1 MSEMNYESWLK
12 LGIKNDWVGNFDSWI
27 KVGLESKW
35 VGPPVC
41 STHDGLPST
50 EDEDATWDEGGDPCI
65 HILRL
70 YVDELEAM
78 LVEQNHSPSI
88 WRKAGWEGIASDE

>member
-1 MSEMNYESWLK
+1 MSEPLDFDSWLK
-12 LGIKNDWVGNFDSWI
+12 LG
-27 KVGLESKW
+27 LENHW

-50 EDEDATWDEGGDPCI
+50 EDEDNAWDEGDDPCI

-70 YVDELEAM
+70 YVDDLEAM
-78 LVEQNHSPSI
+78 LVEQNHSPSV
-88 WRKAGWEGIASDE
+88 WRKAGWEENPTDE

>member
-1 MSEMNYESWLK
+1 MSKMDFDAWLK
-12 LGIKNDWVGNFDSWI
+12 M
-27 KVGLESKW
+27 GLENKW

-50 EDEDATWDEGGDPCI
+50 EDEDNAWDEGDDPCI

-70 YVDELEAM
+70 YVDDLEAM
-78 LVEQNHSPSI
+78 LVEQNHSPSV
-88 WRKAGWEGIASDE
+88 WRKAGWEELPSNE